1 VSAAGLVLSDDLI
14 FFSRI
19 AAAARDAGLAVRQ
32 ARSAADLLALARQG
46 APGGVIVDLQN
57 PGLDL
62 PALLAD
68 LRATCPVMPR
78 VVAYGSHV
86 EAEVLRAARQAGC
99 DRVLPRSR
107 FVEELARDIGEW
119 LGAGPNP
126 QPPSLGGKGA
136 SYPTPGGG
144 GDGGGVV

>member
-19 AAAARDAGLAVRQ
+19 AAAARDAGLAVQQ
-32 ARSAADLLALARQG
+32 ARSAADLVALARQA
-46 APGGVIVDLQN
+46 APGGVIVDLHN

-62 PALLAD
+62 SALVAE
-68 LRATCPVMPR
+68 LRAACPVMPR

-99 DRVLPRSR
+99 DRVLPRSQ
-107 FVEELARDIGEW
+107 FVEELPRDIAEW
-119 LGAGPNP
+119 LTVSRRG
-126 QPPSLGGKGA
+126 
-136 SYPTPGGG
+136 
-144 GDGGGVV
+144 